1 MRAPVTNNAPGAA
14 DSDTAPRSS
23 TRMLAVAGDPVGH
36 SLSPAMHNAA
46 IAALGLDAVYVAART
61 TAQAFPGLVHAMLA
75 EGGALNVTVPF
86 KRQAAALVMRP
97 TERVTRTGACNT
109 IWGRVDEVHGD
120 NTDVVGVRTAA
131 RALLGG
137 QAVRHVIVLGTG
149 GSARAV
155 AVAVT
160 EEWPDAKIRVVSRD
174 ASRGR
179 EFAAWAKGALVRC
192 RATRKPAR
200 ECDLLVNATP
210 LGLAPDDPLPM
221 AEEDLRRSVSGAVLD
236 LVYARGETRL
246 ARAARAMGLPA
257 ADGRGVLVAQGAA
270 AFERFFGVL
279 APLEIMHAAVEDAL
293 RP

>member
-1 MRAPVTNNAPGAA
+1 
-14 DSDTAPRSS
+14 
-23 TRMLAVAGDPVGH
+23 MLAVAGDPVAH

-46 IAALGLDAVYVAART
+46 IAALGIDAVYVAART
-61 TAQAFPGLVHAMLA
+61 TPEALPALVHAMLE

-86 KRQAAALVMRP
+86 KRQAAALVTRP
-97 TERVTRTGACNT
+97 TERVARTGACNT

-137 QAVRHVIVLGTG
+137 LSVRRVIVLGTG

-155 AVAVT
+155 AVAIT

-174 ASRGR
+174 AKRGR
-179 EFAAWAKGALVRC
+179 AFATWAKRAHVRC
-192 RATRKPAR
+192 SATRTRPRA
-200 ECDLLVNATP
+200 CDLLVNATP
-210 LGLAPDDPLPM
+210 LGLGPEDPLPM
-221 AEEDLRRSVSGAVLD
+221 PEEDLRRSVSGAVLD

-246 ARAARAMGLPA
+246 ARAARAMGLRA

-279 APLEIMHAAVEDAL
+279 APVEIMRAAVEDAL